1 MNTLIQMGRLTK
13 DPESREIN
21 AGTITRFSVAVD
33 RRYKKDTSD
42 FFSYTAFGKTAEFAR
57 DYLRKG
63 TKVLISGRVENNNYT
78 DKDGRNVYGFQFVAE
93 EIEFAESKKAAEQQD
108 SGFVTVPDDVDDENL
123 PFN

>member
-13 DPESREIN
+13 DPESRETS
-21 AGTITRFSVAVD
+21 AGTVTRFSVAVD

-78 DKDGRNVYGFQFVAE
+78 DKDGRKVYGFQFVAE

>member
-13 DPESREIN
+13 DPESRDTN
-21 AGTITRFSVAVD
+21 AGTITRFSIAVD

-78 DKDGRNVYGFQFVAE
+78 DKDGRKIYGFQFVAE

>member
-13 DPESREIN
+13 DPESRETN
-21 AGTITRFSVAVD
+21 AGTVTRFSIAVD

-63 TKVLISGRVENNNYT
+63 TKVVISGRVENNNYT
-78 DKDGRNVYGFQFVAE
+78 DKDGRKVYGFQFVAE

>member
-13 DPESREIN
+13 DPESRETN
-21 AGTITRFSVAVD
+21 AGTVTRFSVAVD

-42 FFSYTAFGKTAEFAR
+42 FFNYTTFGKTAEFAR

-78 DKDGRNVYGFQFVAE
+78 DKDGRKVYGFQFVAE